1 MEEIWK
7 DIIGYEGY
15 YQVSNLGRV
24 KRLKGSPMTLEDRV
38 LVNKT
43 KKTGYKFVCLS
54 VCGGFKYKHVHR
66 LVAQAFIPNPNNK
79 LFVNH
84 IDCDKSNNH
93 VENLEWVTAKENSK
107 HARENV
113 VFNYNPPTGLD
124 NPLCKQVAQKNLQGD
139 FIYLWDSLRSI
150 SNFYDVAETAIG
162 KACLKSLISIGFMW
176 EYIEKD
182 YYLLN
187 KNNFTEPP
195 QPIVLDKRKRDLTI
209 AQKAKNLKNNAIT
222 KEELLQIG
230 IDCYNEYGNI
240 YRASLEEFAR
250 NNGKKSYGFIVKR
263 FGTFKNFQSLVK
275 ENISK

>member
-7 DIIGYEGY
+7 DIVEYEGY

-24 KRLKGSPMTLEDRV
+24 KRLKGSPRTLEDKI

-54 VCGGFKYKHVHR
+54 VNREFKYKHVHR
-66 LVAQAFIPNPNNK
+66 LVAEAFISNPNNK

-84 IDCDKSNNH
+84 IDCDKSNNK
-93 VENLEWVTAKENSK
+93 VSNLEWVTAKENSK

-113 VFNYNPPTGLD
+113 VFNYNPPTGID
-124 NPLCKQVAQKNLQGD
+124 NTVSKQVAQKDLKNNIL
-139 FIYLWDSLRSI
+139 YLWDNATSI
-150 SNFYDVAETAIG
+150 SKFYNIASTAINR
-162 KACLKSLISIGFMW
+162 ACLKNSISIGFMW

-182 YYLLN
+182 YYILN
-187 KNNFTEPP
+187 KDNFIEPP
-195 QPIVLDKRKRDLTI
+195 KPVVLDKRKRDLSI

-230 IDCYNEYGNI
+230 IDCYKEYGNI

-263 FGTFKNFQSLVK
+263 FGTFKDFQNLVK
-275 ENISK
+275 EHFK

>member
-7 DIIGYEGY
+7 DIVEYEGY

-24 KRLKGSPMTLEDRV
+24 KRLKGSPRTLEDRV
-38 LVNKT
+38 LINKT

-54 VCGGFKYKHVHR
+54 VNREFKYKHVHR
-66 LVAQAFIPNPNNK
+66 LVAEAFIPNPNNK

-84 IDCDKSNNH
+84 IDCDKSNNN
-93 VENLEWVTAKENSK
+93 VSNLEWVTAEENNK
-107 HARENV
+107 HARENII
-113 VFNYNPPTGLD
+113 FNYNPKLGID

-150 SNFYDVAETAIG
+150 SNFYDVAERAVG
-162 KACLKSLISIGFMW
+162 KACLKNSVSIGFMW

-187 KNNFTEPP
+187 KDNFIEPP
-195 QPIVLDKRKRDLTI
+195 QPVVLDKRKRDLSI

-230 IDCYNEYGNI
+230 IDCYKEYGNI
-240 YRASLEEFAR
+240 YRTSLEEFAR
-250 NNGKKSYGFIVKR
+250 NNSKKSYGFIVKR
-263 FGTFKNFQSLVK
+263 FGTFKDFQNLVK
-275 ENISK
+275 EYFK